1 VVALLIAATV
11 ACVAEGTDASPRAAV
26 AAAVPAKQSE
36 PGAVEAEELDVDL
49 GDAPLDGAQ
58 PSLDALGRAIVDA
71 LNAEDRTA
79 LLGIALSPTEY
90 KERLFAALVQH
101 ENAYKMGPDLL
112 WDMHA
117 AESNGDLGRALARH
131 GGKNL
136 AFESMAIEREEQRKG
151 GLVFHKR
158 PTIVAKDGDGNE
170 HKIRIVGTIIEH
182 PASGSF
188 KVLGYKTDD

>member
-1 VVALLIAATV
+1 MRRVVALLVGIVVAA
-11 ACVAEGTDASPRAAV
+11 ACEAEEASQAAV
-26 AAAVPAKQSE
+26 AAAVPAGKTETS
-36 PGAVEAEELDVDL
+36 LDL
-49 GDAPLDGAQ
+49 GDAPLENAA

-71 LNAEDRTA
+71 LDTKDRDA
-79 LLGIALSPTEY
+79 LLGLALSPTEY

-101 ENAYKMGPDLL
+101 ENAYKMGPELL

-117 AESNGDLGRALARH
+117 AESNGDLGRALSRY

-136 AFESMAIEREEQRKG
+136 AFESIAIEREEQRKG

-158 PTIVAKDGDGNE
+158 PTIIAKDGDGNE
-170 HKIRIVGTIIEH
+170 IQIRIVGTIIEH

-188 KVLGYKTDD
+188 KVLGYKTD